1 MAFLNVIQRIEF
13 KTIQDFLKS
22 EPFHVRPKHEHGEI
36 VLVMYY
42 EDAYKDL
49 IEVGRINK
57 PVDFFSTENFGNKS
71 IEDWVE
77 SHVDEVIPS
86 GIFKNN

>member
-13 KTIQDFLKS
+13 KTI
-22 EPFHVRPKHEHGEI
+22 HVRPKHEHGEI

-42 EDAYKDL
+42 EDAYKDLIEVGRINKL

>member
-13 KTIQDFLKS
+13 KTI
-22 EPFHVRPKHEHGEI
+22 HVRPKHEHGEI